1 MGEEDEVYIWWFIIY
16 LKLVFDLLPLMLR
29 NYLIQKLT
37 GDGMKTFVGRE
48 GTSDAALKKVL

>member
-16 LKLVFDLLPLMLR
+16 LKLVFDLLPLKLR

-48 GTSDAALKKVL
+48 GSSDVALKKLL